1 MAPLTNLNLDEKG
14 HTPKYCRE
22 QSVAQR
28 MVGGVHILR
37 SIFIFFTPLFYDRI
51 VESLA
56 FSSVIFQ
63 TLIL

>member
-28 MVGGVHILR
+28 MVGSAHFEIN
-37 SIFIFFTPLFYDRI
+37 INLFHFPSMI
-51 VESLA
+51 ELSSSWLFQA
-56 FSSVIFQ
+56 LFSNR
-63 TLIL
+63 LIL